1 MLLLFLHGTDFRAKR
16 HQCQGGKFEMLQ
28 TKGNPDDGQAAAHTH
43 GNGAD
48 AKPQPAQQYPD
59 DIQKDRAGGHVPKVH
74 LLTKGHQNQLR
85 KLETLQAH
93 GNTHNRDTAQ
103 YTSQHPA

>member
-28 TKGNPDDGQAAAHTH
+28 TKGNPDDGQTAAHAH
-43 GNGAD
+43 GDGAD
-48 AKPQPAQQYPD
+48 AKSQPAQQNPN
-59 DIQKDRAGGHVPKVH
+59 DIQKDRAGGHVPEIYF
-74 LLTKGHQNQLR
+74 LTKGHENQLG
-85 KLETLQAH
+85 KLEALQTHRNAH
-93 GNTHNRDTAQ
+93 HSDAAQ